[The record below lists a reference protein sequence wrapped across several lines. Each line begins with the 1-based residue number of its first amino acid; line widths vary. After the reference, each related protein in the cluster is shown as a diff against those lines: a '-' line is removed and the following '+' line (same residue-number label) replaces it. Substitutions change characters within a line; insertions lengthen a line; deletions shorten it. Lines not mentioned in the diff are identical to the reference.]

1 MDKILTV
8 VIPTYNMEK
17 YLRKCLDSLI
27 IDDKDLFDKL
37 EVLIVNDGSKD
48 SSSAIAHEYQ
58 DNYPNVF
65 RVIDKE
71 NGGHGSCC
79 NVGLREAQGKY
90 IHFLDSDDWFD
101 KDFSTYLERISKL
114 DVDVILTKRVDEY
127 AEIGLSKVHHHDAE
141 YDKLYNIED
150 FDYTKIAH
158 TLFSIH
164 ESTFSVEM
172 IRKNRI
178 VFIEHCSYDDTILR
192 IAPFPSIKQFYM
204 MDIVLYHYLLGR
216 PGQSMAPN
224 VYRKKLGQ
232 LEMNVFQLL
241 DYVAN
246 MNTDGLPRNVKKY
259 IQYVFVVHANL
270 ILRDYIRTKA
280 PDRKQDVLRCY
291 NKLCQYKYRMWM
303 EGSEFFKELSN
314 NHSSCSLY
322 SRFLYSD
329 ILTILRKVY
338 HYIRCKRPKVF

>member
-27 IDDKDLFDKL
+27 IDEKNLLDKL
-37 EVLIVNDGSKD
+37 EVLVVNDGSKD

-58 DNYPNVF
+58 HMYPNVF

-101 KDFSTYLERISKL
+101 KSFASFLERISKL

-127 AEIGLSKVHHHDAE
+127 VEVGTSKVHQHNVT

-150 FDYTKIAH
+150 FDYTKINH

-164 ESTFSVEM
+164 ESTYSVEM
-172 IRKNRI
+172 IRKNKI
-178 VFIEHCSYDDTILR
+178 VFMEHCSYDDTILR
-192 IAPFPSIKQFYM
+192 IAPYPSIQKFYLM
-204 MDIVLYHYLLGR
+204 GIILYHYQLGR

-232 LEMNVFQLL
+232 LEMNVFQML
-241 DYVAN
+241 DYVAG
-246 MNTDGLPRNVKKY
+246 MRTDGLPQNVINY
-259 IQYVFVVHANL
+259 IQRVFAVHANR
-270 ILRDYIRTKA
+270 ILKDYIRIKT
-280 PDRKQDVLRCY
+280 PTRKQDVLRCY
-291 NKLCQYKYRMWM
+291 NLLCQDKYSQWI
-303 EGSEFFKELSN
+303 EGSKFFEEFSKH
-314 NHSSCSLY
+314 HSSWNWCL
-322 SRFLYSD
+322 RFCYSD
-329 ILTILRKVY
+329 VMSMLRKVY
-338 HYIRCKRPKVF
+338 HMFR